1 KTFQIPSLMEV
12 GKAKGMRL
20 MTDSFIDLINAG
32 TITVEEAMNKAVDR
46 AQLIHIMGN
55 KGMLDMLEDG

>member
-1 KTFQIPSLMEV
+1 MMEV
-12 GKAKGMRL
+12 GKAQGMKL

-32 TITVEEAMNKAVDR
+32 TITVEEAMSKAVDR

-55 KGMLDMLEDG
+55 KGMLDMLDGGEL